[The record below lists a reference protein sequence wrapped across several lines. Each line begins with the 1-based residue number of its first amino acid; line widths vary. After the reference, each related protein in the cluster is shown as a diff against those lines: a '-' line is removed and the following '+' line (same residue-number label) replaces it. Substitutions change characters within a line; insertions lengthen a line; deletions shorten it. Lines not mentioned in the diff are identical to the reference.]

1 VTGEETESWWNYV
14 NPMNPHCATA
24 YLTVASW
31 WFLGSIAWMLLVMFT
46 LYEVFEW
53 LYFWWI
59 DERPD
64 KIYVDLLEYAVSL
77 NVGVAISTLCKILL

>member
-1 VTGEETESWWNYV
+1 
-14 NPMNPHCATA
+14 
-24 YLTVASW
+24 VASW

-53 LYFWWI
+53 LHFWWI
-59 DERPD
+59 DKRPD